1 MVRPT
6 CSTAILADRER
17 RAAQVRT
24 RRYLSRQ
31 VAVVIGALA
40 VIVLVLA
47 LPDLAPPS
55 DSAVPITAAH
65 GRIVAFLEPQAP
77 LDPDDP
83 GAGQAA
89 DVEVELLDGPDK
101 GERIAAYLQG
111 PSGQLDLPTYKIG
124 DEVVVTAT
132 QQDQGPAFAAISDR
146 WRLPFLVGLT
156 AAFALAVVAVGG
168 GRGLRAVLAL
178 ALTIALVLKVVI
190 PLVLQGVPPLPL
202 AVVVATGVTVVSIGM
217 TEGFS
222 AKSVSAII
230 GTAASLGLTA
240 LLAAI
245 ATALAQFT
253 NAAGSDLV
261 YLQTESGDFDLH
273 GLLLAAFIFGALGV
287 LDDVT
292 VTQAAAVEELAERGG
307 LGGARLFLSAMNIGR
322 SHVAA
327 TVNTLF
333 LAYVGA
339 SLPLLVLFAL
349 SEQPPALV
357 LNGEIVAVEIV
368 RTMVGSLGIV
378 AAVPLTTAIAVWLAA
393 PRRRRLHPTGEI
405 GA

>member
-1 MVRPT
+1 M
-6 CSTAILADRER
+6 
-17 RAAQVRT
+17 
-24 RRYLSRQ
+24 
-31 VAVVIGALA
+31 
-40 VIVLVLA
+40 LVLA

-55 DSAVPITAAH
+55 DAAVPITAAH
-65 GRIVAFLEPQAP
+65 GRIVAFLDPQP
-77 LDPDDP
+77 IDPNDP

-101 GERIAAYLQG
+101 GQRIAAYLQG
-111 PSGQLDLPTYKIG
+111 PSGQLDLPTYDIG

-132 QQDQGPAFAAISDR
+132 QQDQGPDFAAISDR
-146 WRLPFLVGLT
+146 WRLPFLIGLT

-202 AVVVATGVTVVSIGM
+202 AVVVATGVTIFSIGM

-230 GTAASLGLTA
+230 GTGASLALTA
-240 LLAAI
+240 ILAAL

-261 YLQTESGDFDLH
+261 YLQTGAGSFDLR

-349 SEQPPALV
+349 SEQPPALI

-393 PRRRRLHPTGEI
+393 PRRRRLHPAGEI

>member
-1 MVRPT
+1 
-6 CSTAILADRER
+6 
-17 RAAQVRT
+17 
-24 RRYLSRQ
+24 
-31 VAVVIGALA
+31 
-40 VIVLVLA
+40 
-47 LPDLAPPS
+47 
-55 DSAVPITAAH
+55 
-65 GRIVAFLEPQAP
+65 
-77 LDPDDP
+77 
-83 GAGQAA
+83 
-89 DVEVELLDGPDK
+89 
-101 GERIAAYLQG
+101 
-111 PSGQLDLPTYKIG
+111 
-124 DEVVVTAT
+124 
-132 QQDQGPAFAAISDR
+132 
-146 WRLPFLVGLT
+146 
-156 AAFALAVVAVGG
+156 
-168 GRGLRAVLAL
+168 VLAL

-202 AVVVATGVTVVSIGM
+202 AVVVATGVTIVSIGM

-230 GTAASLGLTA
+230 GTAASLALTA
-240 LLAAI
+240 ILAAV

-261 YLQTESGDFDLH
+261 YLQTESGQFDLH

-349 SEQPPALV
+349 SEQPPALI

-393 PRRRRLHPTGEI
+393 PRRRRLHSAGEI